1 MDHYKFS
8 TLEYKRPDGEARR
21 AQLIKWKEAVEHA
34 ENYDA
39 LRKLMLEIDRE
50 NCELFTQYSIAHIR
64 HTLDTRDE
72 FYEAEIRLFAEHAAH
87 AQRRGGRAQRGYR
100 QPARYRADIE
110 QEYGKQYF
118 RRHGSCRR
126 SCTARTT
133 SRCASRRAV

>member
-50 NCELFTQYSIAHIR
+50 NCELFTQY
-64 HTLDTRDE
+64 TPN
-72 FYEAEIRLFAEHAAH
+72 FM
-87 AQRRGGRAQRGYR
+87 
-100 QPARYRADIE
+100 
-110 QEYGKQYF
+110 
-118 RRHGSCRR
+118 
-126 SCTARTT
+126 RTM
-133 SRCASRRAV
+133 SRVWNRFGIS

>member
-50 NCELFTQYSIAHIR
+50 NCELFTQY
-64 HTLDTRDE
+64 TPN
-72 FYEAEIRLFAEHAAH
+72 FM
-87 AQRRGGRAQRGYR
+87 
-100 QPARYRADIE
+100 
-110 QEYGKQYF
+110 
-118 RRHGSCRR
+118 
-126 SCTARTT
+126 RTM
-133 SRCASRRAV
+133 SRVWNRFGIG

>member
-50 NCELFTQYSIAHIR
+50 NCELFTQY
-64 HTLDTRDE
+64 TPN
-72 FYEAEIRLFAEHAAH
+72 FM
-87 AQRRGGRAQRGYR
+87 
-100 QPARYRADIE
+100 
-110 QEYGKQYF
+110 
-118 RRHGSCRR
+118 
-126 SCTARTT
+126 RTM
-133 SRCASRRAV
+133 SRVWNSFGIS

>member
-50 NCELFTQYSIAHIR
+50 NCELFTQY
-64 HTLDTRDE
+64 TPN
-72 FYEAEIRLFAEHAAH
+72 FM
-87 AQRRGGRAQRGYR
+87 
-100 QPARYRADIE
+100 
-110 QEYGKQYF
+110 
-118 RRHGSCRR
+118 
-126 SCTARTT
+126 RTM
-133 SRCASRRAV
+133 SSVWNRFGIS

>member
-50 NCELFTQYSIAHIR
+50 NCELFTQY
-64 HTLDTRDE
+64 TPN
-72 FYEAEIRLFAEHAAH
+72 FM
-87 AQRRGGRAQRGYR
+87 
-100 QPARYRADIE
+100 
-110 QEYGKQYF
+110 
-118 RRHGSCRR
+118 
-126 SCTARTT
+126 RTM
-133 SRCASRRAV
+133 SRVWNRFVIS

>member
-50 NCELFTQYSIAHIR
+50 NCELFTQY
-64 HTLDTRDE
+64 TPN
-72 FYEAEIRLFAEHAAH
+72 FM
-87 AQRRGGRAQRGYR
+87 
-100 QPARYRADIE
+100 
-110 QEYGKQYF
+110 
-118 RRHGSCRR
+118 
-126 SCTARTT
+126 RTI
-133 SRCASRRAV
+133 SRVWNRFGIS